1 MTGAEP
7 GCVSEQDGVAGS
19 GCGVRSALKCCNTEA
34 VAGACGAR
42 GGARG
47 GGEGGQ
53 HATEEGER
61 IEALGLWLARA
72 RIRPDERSR
81 AGWLCGFF
89 L

>member
-1 MTGAEP
+1 
-7 GCVSEQDGVAGS
+7 VGVEFVLLSNAVTLRPS
-19 GCGVRSALKCCNTEA
+19 LEHAAQEEA
-34 VAGACGAR
+34 H
-42 GGARG
+42 G

>member
-1 MTGAEP
+1 MGWP
-7 GCVSEQDGVAGS
+7 GVGVEFVLLSNA
-19 GCGVRSALKCCNTEA
+19 VTLKPSLEHAAQEEA
-34 VAGACGAR
+34 H
-42 GGARG
+42 

-53 HATEEGER
+53 QATEEGER
-61 IEALGLWLARA
+61 IEALALGLWLARA